1 PPTLAAGVDR
11 FGTHVGGG
19 TALVFGDLL
28 ENHNLITGF
37 QVNGSLRDIFALVGY
52 QNQSHRLNWGIAG
65 QQVPF
70 LGGSYR
76 EGLTTLNG
84 QTVFAQQVQLD
95 RQTNRTASFFTA
107 YPFNRAQR
115 VELGVGYSN
124 ISFDREVQTAYF
136 DPNTF
141 VFIGEET
148 AHPQAP
154 TALNLAEGSVAYVFD
169 NALLGATSPVIGQ
182 RYRIEASPMLASI
195 RMVQALADYRR
206 YFLPARPVTLAFRVL
221 HYGRYGRD
229 AQDARLTPLFLGYDD
244 LVR

>member
-1 PPTLAAGVDR
+1 TIVLPPADRHDRVATVLADATTGLPSGQDFKTDEYKSSLALEYVAPPTLAAGVDR

-115 VELGVGYSN
+115 VELG
-124 ISFDREVQTAYF
+124 
-136 DPNTF
+136 
-141 VFIGEET
+141 
-148 AHPQAP
+148 
-154 TALNLAEGSVAYVFD
+154 
-169 NALLGATSPVIGQ
+169 
-182 RYRIEASPMLASI
+182 
-195 RMVQALADYRR
+195 
-206 YFLPARPVTLAFRVL
+206 
-221 HYGRYGRD
+221 
-229 AQDARLTPLFLGYDD
+229 
-244 LVR
+244 